1 MELQPLSDPLG
12 DPFFDAV
19 RRRHPDVDVVVL
31 PPSPPPGSAVP
42 LEPVVDEEVGA
53 TLIRVATL
61 AKLLWASAARES
73 TEPPEARFAYGNG
86 PGSVRATARVAT
98 RRDDG
103 FHVLVALRHELET
116 DGWEVTRPPGASP
129 SAVERMVG
137 HLDDLT
143 VSASYAEATGALLF
157 EVSSGS
163 LPVGAPRA
171 RELTRPSGGGR

>member
-12 DPFFDAV
+12 DPFFDAL
-19 RRRHPDVDVVVL
+19 RRRHPEVDVVVL
-31 PPSPPPGSAVP
+31 PPAPPPGAAVP
-42 LEPVVDEEVGA
+42 LEPVADEEVAA

-61 AKLLWASAARES
+61 ARQLWASAARES
-73 TEPPEARFAYGNG
+73 TEPPEARFAYGDG
-86 PGSVRATARVAT
+86 PGSVRATARAAT

-116 DGWEVTRPPGASP
+116 DGWEVTRPPGA
-129 SAVERMVG
+129 VERMLG
-137 HLDDLT
+137 RLDDLT
-143 VSASYAEATGALLF
+143 VSASYAETSGALLF

-171 RELTRPSGGGR
+171 RALTRPSGGGR

>member
-1 MELQPLSDPLG
+1 V
-12 DPFFDAV
+12 V

-31 PPSPPPGSAVP
+31 PPEPPPVP
-42 LEPVVDEEVGA
+42 PETPELTTDDEVAA

-61 AKLLWASAARES
+61 ARQLWARAARES
-73 TEPPEARFAYGNG
+73 TESPEARLAYGNG
-86 PGSVRATARVAT
+86 PESVRATARAVT

-116 DGWEVTRPPGASP
+116 NGWEVTRPPG
-129 SAVERMVG
+129 AVERMVG

-157 EVSSGS
+157 EVSAES

-171 RELTRPSGGGR
+171 RELTRPTGGGR